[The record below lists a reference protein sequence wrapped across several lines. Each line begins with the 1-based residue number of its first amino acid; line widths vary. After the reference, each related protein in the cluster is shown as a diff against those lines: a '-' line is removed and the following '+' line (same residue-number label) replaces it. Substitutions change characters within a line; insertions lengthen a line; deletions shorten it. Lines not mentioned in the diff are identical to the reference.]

1 MNRLVA
7 RFAQLQSAS
16 RKALIPYICAG
27 DPDPEQ
33 TVAIL
38 HALVSGGADVLEL
51 GIPFSDPAAD
61 GETIQRANERALA
74 RGVTL
79 ADVLA
84 MVHTFRQNDAD
95 TPIVLMGYLNSFE
108 RNGFAQTVQRAAQAG
123 VDAVILV
130 DCPIEALPDYRPALD
145 QAGILPILLVAPTTS
160 PARQHAIVQAAGGF
174 LYYVSLRGVTGR
186 DAADADAI
194 QSAVEALKAQTATPV
209 CIGFGIRDGV
219 TARAMTRFADGAVIG
234 SALVQRLHEAA
245 FDGGDLPDSA
255 QAFARDIRRALD
267 HEV

>member
-1 MNRLVA
+1 MNRLVS
-7 RFAQLQSAS
+7 RFAQLAANS

-27 DPDPEQ
+27 DPDPQQ

-38 HALVSGGADVLEL
+38 HALVGGGADVLEL

-79 ADVLA
+79 GDVLG
-84 MVHTFRQNDAD
+84 MVRDFRSTDGE

-108 RNGFAQTVQRAAQAG
+108 RNGFAATVQRAAQAG

-130 DCPIEALPDYRPALD
+130 DCPVEALPDYRAALD
-145 QAGILPILLVAPTTS
+145 ETAVLPILLVAPTTS
-160 PARQHAIVQAAGGF
+160 PARQQAILREAGGF

-186 DAADADAI
+186 EAADAQAI
-194 QSAVEALKAQTATPV
+194 QSAVEALKAQTQTPV
-209 CIGFGIRDGV
+209 CVGFGIRDGQ

-234 SALVQRLHEAA
+234 SALVQILHEAA
-245 FDGGDLPDSA
+245 FNGGDLSA
-255 QAFARDIRRALD
+255 SAEEFARDIRRALD
-267 HEV
+267 NEV